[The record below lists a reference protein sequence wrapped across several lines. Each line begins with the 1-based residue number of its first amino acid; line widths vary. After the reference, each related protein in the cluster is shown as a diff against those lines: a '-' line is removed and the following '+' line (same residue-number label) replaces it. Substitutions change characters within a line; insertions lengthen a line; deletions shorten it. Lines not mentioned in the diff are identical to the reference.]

1 MTQKEE
7 ITYSNEDSQDD
18 FSPPACGAADKKSKI
33 KDQDMIANLHFV
45 KELGL
50 KSKEALEKARSAG
63 IAIRVVEF
71 SHDNLVRVARGENI
85 GTLVTP
91 E

>member
-33 KDQDMIANLHFV
+33 KSQ
-45 KELGL
+45 
-50 KSKEALEKARSAG
+50 EKQG
-63 IAIRVVEF
+63 INPSSSRA
-71 SHDNLVRVARGENI
+71 ENI
-85 GTLVTP
+85 SFC
-91 E
+91 